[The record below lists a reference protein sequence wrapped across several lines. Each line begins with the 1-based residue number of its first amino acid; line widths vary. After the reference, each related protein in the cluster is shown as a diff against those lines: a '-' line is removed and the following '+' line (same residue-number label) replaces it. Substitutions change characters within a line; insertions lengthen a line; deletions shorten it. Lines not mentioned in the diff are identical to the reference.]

1 VSEFR
6 IRASKR
12 GFGVEV
18 GGVEGDEVNAVG
30 VGTETEVI
38 GIEAG
43 WVEVEWKEGG
53 AVNVG
58 SVVVSVIVGVEGFV
72 WEIF

>member
-1 VSEFR
+1 MSEFR

-18 GGVEGDEVNAVG
+18 DGVEGVG
-30 VGTETEVI
+30 EEGAGTETEVT
-38 GIEAG
+38 GIDAG
-43 WVEVEWKEGG
+43 LVAVEWKDGG

-58 SVVVSVIVGVEGFV
+58 
-72 WEIF
+72 